1 MHIDP
6 GYIRV
11 LSPTNSNNNS
21 QPEEGKLLNASVQDL
36 TSKQVVQGLT
46 ATSSEFEN
54 TKDESTDEAQ
64 GLSATNADKVS
75 LSEEAKEKQAEEA
88 AASGAQ
94 GGGSPADIVIAKLK
108 ERIEQVKKQLEAL
121 AGKEGVEEQEK
132 MLQDELSIL
141 NAALLEAMNEK
152 LQAERAG

>member
-21 QPEEGKLLNASVQDL
+21 QPKEGEILNASVQDL
-36 TSKQVVQGLT
+36 TSKQVVQELT
-46 ATSSEFEN
+46 ATFSEFEN
-54 TKDESTDEAQ
+54 NKDGEDTNAGNAAQ
-64 GLSATNADKVS
+64 GLSATDADKVS

-94 GGGSPADIVIAKLK
+94 GGGSPSDIVIAKLK
-108 ERIEQVKKQLEAL
+108 ERIEQVK
-121 AGKEGVEEQEK
+121 
-132 MLQDELSIL
+132 
-141 NAALLEAMNEK
+141 NN
-152 LQAERAG
+152 